1 MVKLEPTA
9 ENGFSKSSA
18 ADAFQVRAISRD
30 RLQKYIGQLDEIEMQ
45 QIQIALATVLKLEF
59 LNP

>member
-1 MVKLEPTA
+1 MW
-9 ENGFSKSSA
+9 GKSSA